1 MGRIEEK
8 KKYYEKQRK
17 EQMTLELTSFLIEG
31 DTVGKACK
39 KTMEIFPRENIFID
53 GGIAYVLD

>member
-1 MGRIEEK
+1 MDRIEGK
-8 KKYYEKQRK
+8 KKYYKKQRK

-31 DTVGKACK
+31 DTVREACK

-53 GGIAYVLD
+53 GGVAYVLD